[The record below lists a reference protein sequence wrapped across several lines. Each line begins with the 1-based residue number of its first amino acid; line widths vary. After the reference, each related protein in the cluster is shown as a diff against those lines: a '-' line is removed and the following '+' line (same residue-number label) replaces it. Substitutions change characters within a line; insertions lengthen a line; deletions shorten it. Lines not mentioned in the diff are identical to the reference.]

1 MSNAQQVNDK
11 DFNKEV
17 LESPIPVLVDF
28 WAAWCGPCQMMG
40 PIIDAIA
47 AEYEGKVKVMK
58 MNVDEN
64 PETPAKYGIRG
75 IPTLILFNKGEVI
88 ERVIGAQPKA
98 SVDSLLKRVVS

>member
-64 PETPAKYGIRG
+64 PETPAKYGIKG
-75 IPTLILFNKGEVI
+75 IPTLILFNKGEAI
-88 ERVIGAQPKA
+88 EKVIGAQPKG
-98 SVDSLLKRVVS
+98 SVDNLLKRVVS